1 MNFLLQLDQKLFLA
15 VNGLHSPLFDFLMY
29 WASDKFIWLPLYAF
43 LLFLMLRK
51 YRRQPW
57 MLILAIA
64 LLVTL
69 TDQISV
75 KLFKDVFE
83 RLRPCH
89 EPALEGLVR
98 TLYGQCG
105 GKYGF
110 VSSHAAN
117 TFGIALFAGLAL
129 KTVQRR
135 ALAWLLLWAALVSYS
150 RIYLGVHYPA
160 DVIAGG
166 LTGACIGWL
175 VYLIFARLR
184 NSTAP
189 ESGSNP

>member
-51 YRRQPW
+51 YRRQHW

-75 KLFKDVFE
+75 KL
-83 RLRPCH
+83 
-89 EPALEGLVR
+89 
-98 TLYGQCG
+98 
-105 GKYGF
+105 
-110 VSSHAAN
+110 
-117 TFGIALFAGLAL
+117 
-129 KTVQRR
+129 
-135 ALAWLLLWAALVSYS
+135 
-150 RIYLGVHYPA
+150 
-160 DVIAGG
+160 
-166 LTGACIGWL
+166 
-175 VYLIFARLR
+175 
-184 NSTAP
+184 
-189 ESGSNP
+189 